1 MIVAIQNIE
10 TPEQQ
15 TIRLKNLEH
24 VRELR
29 GLVTQERSLAR
40 SAFERLSHNQKRYLL
55 IASGIDP
62 AFTDWHRLTDNQ
74 VKAISIGIKRLKI
87 IVNEFVN
94 CSTQDFSKSNVNII

>member
-1 MIVAIQNIE
+1 MNVGVQNIE

-15 TIRLKNLEH
+15 AIRLKNLER

-29 GLVTQERSLAR
+29 ELVVKERSLAR
-40 SAFERLSHNQKRYLL
+40 SAFERLTNNQKRYLL

-62 AFTDWHRLTDNQ
+62 TLTDWSRLTDNE

-87 IVNEFVN
+87 IINEFVN
-94 CSTQDFSKSNVNII
+94 CSTQDFSKSN